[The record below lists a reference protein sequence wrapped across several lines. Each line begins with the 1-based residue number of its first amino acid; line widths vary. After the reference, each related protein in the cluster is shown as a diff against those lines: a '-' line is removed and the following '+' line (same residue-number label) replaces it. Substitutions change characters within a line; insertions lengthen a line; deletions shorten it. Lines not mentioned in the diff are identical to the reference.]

1 MINQIR
7 KTVKANIKGRH
18 ANAGNIFQH
27 LAMVIKRAGDG
38 NYLEIGV
45 LNGGSIASVGLWKKH
60 LQHNGICVGVDPFDG
75 YYKAQKG
82 LHVDKKTG
90 LEVTIELAQEN
101 VDKFGLDNV
110 NLIQAHSP
118 NFDVGD
124 MRFAVTFVDGDHSEE
139 GAFSD
144 WERVKGITDR
154 FVVFHDYGH
163 LGGVTKACD
172 RASVDKDWKVYHK
185 GEFVFILERK

>member
-1 MINQIR
+1 MITKILKRVQSSI
-7 KTVKANIKGRH
+7 TGRH

-27 LAMVIKRAGDG
+27 LAEVIQIAGDG

-45 LNGGSIASVGLWKKH
+45 LNGGSIACVGLWKKH
-60 LQHNGICVGVDPFDG
+60 LKHKGVCVGVDPFDG
-75 YYKAQKG
+75 YYKAQTG

-90 LEVTIELAQEN
+90 IPVTIELAQKN
-101 VDKFGLDNV
+101 IDLCDLDNV
-110 NLIQAHSP
+110 QLIQAHSP

-124 MRFAVTFVDGDHSEE
+124 MRFAVSFIDGDHSEE

-144 WERVKGITDR
+144 WVRVKEITDR

-163 LGGVTKACD
+163 LGGVTRACE
-172 RASVDKDWKVYHK
+172 RAALDMDWKVYHK